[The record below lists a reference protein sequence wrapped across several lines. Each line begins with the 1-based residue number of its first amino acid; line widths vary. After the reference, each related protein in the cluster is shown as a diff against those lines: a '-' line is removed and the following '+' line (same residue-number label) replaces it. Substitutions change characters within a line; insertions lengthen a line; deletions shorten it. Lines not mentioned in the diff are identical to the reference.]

1 MLFLY
6 RHSNRFILI
15 CDYFAFVTAI
25 CGPTERTEVL
35 VCLIFYYLFVILNCC
50 FYFEFIIG
58 DPTFLFFLGFFT
70 IFLLDKE

>member
-1 MLFLY
+1 MLLLY
-6 RHSNRFILI
+6 RYLNRFILI

-35 VCLIFYYLFVILNCC
+35 VCPIFLLFICN
-50 FYFEFIIG
+50 FELL
-58 DPTFLFFLGFFT
+58 FLFWAYCWRALFFIFLGFFT